1 MTRSKKAVLNTI
13 TSILFE
19 IVAAVC
25 SFILPRLI
33 LSHFGSAYNGVTSSI
48 CQFISCIALLKS
60 GIGSVT
66 RAALYKPLAM
76 HDENA
81 ISSVFVATEKFMQR
95 IALIFVVA
103 LLFFAALYPFAVK
116 DQFSWGFA
124 FTLVLILGIST
135 FAQYYFGMAHQM
147 LLDADQRQYVATIIN
162 IGGVLLNTLIAAVLI
177 FLGCSIHFVQL
188 GSAVVFAIQPIA
200 LMFYVSRRYHIN
212 RKVIPNNKALS
223 QRWDAFGHQLAS
235 FVNTNT
241 DIIVLT
247 LATNVFE
254 VSVYTIY
261 CMVAHAVRKVITGIT
276 GGVCAAFGNMLA
288 KEEYGILHKYFKIFD
303 CATFVFSLWA
313 FSCTAV
319 LIVPFVG
326 VYTRGVYDVDY
337 TRDSFGYLLA
347 FSEFLVCVKI
357 PYQILVQTFGYFKQ
371 TKKGAF
377 VEAGLNI
384 VTSVIFVCLIG
395 LDGVLIGTII
405 AALYRTIDYG
415 IVAYRKMLKYEISYY
430 IKKIVMIGITG
441 CVLVALNGLFKD
453 CVVNSYG
460 QWVGIAVMK
469 STILLFVVTICSLLF
484 YRNETKETA
493 VFVTRKIKGKIK

>member
-1 MTRSKKAVLNTI
+1 MTRSNKAVLNTF
-13 TSILFE
+13 TSLLFE
-19 IVAAVC
+19 VVAAIC
-25 SFILPRLI
+25 GFILPRLI
-33 LSHFGSAYNGVTSSI
+33 LSHFGSAYNGITSSI
-48 CQFISCIALLKS
+48 CQFIACVALLKS

-66 RAALYKPLAM
+66 RAALYKPLAI
-76 HDENA
+76 HDDYA
-81 ISSVFVATEKFMQR
+81 VSCVFVATEKFMRR
-95 IALIFVVA
+95 IALIFMGALFLFAVV
-103 LLFFAALYPFAVK
+103 YPFAVK
-116 DQFSWGFA
+116 DQFSWSFA
-124 FTLVLILGIST
+124 FSLALILGVST
-135 FAQYYFGMAHQM
+135 FAQYYFGIAHQM
-147 LLDADQRQYVATIIN
+147 LLDADQRQYIATIIN
-162 IGGVLLNTLIAAVLI
+162 IGGIVLNTLVASALI
-177 FLGCSIHFVQL
+177 VLGCSIHVVQL

-200 LMFYVSRRYHIN
+200 LMYYVSRRYHIN
-212 RKVIPNNKALS
+212 RNVCPNNNALS

-241 DIIVLT
+241 DIMVLT

-261 CMVAHAVRKVITGIT
+261 CMVAHAVRKVITGFT
-276 GGVCAAFGNMLA
+276 GGIGAAFGNMLA
-288 KEEYGILHKYFKIFD
+288 KEENERLYRYFKIFD
-303 CATFVFSLWA
+303 FITFVFSLWA
-313 FSCTAV
+313 FSCTAT

-469 STILLFVVTICSLLF
+469 STILLFVVTICSLVF